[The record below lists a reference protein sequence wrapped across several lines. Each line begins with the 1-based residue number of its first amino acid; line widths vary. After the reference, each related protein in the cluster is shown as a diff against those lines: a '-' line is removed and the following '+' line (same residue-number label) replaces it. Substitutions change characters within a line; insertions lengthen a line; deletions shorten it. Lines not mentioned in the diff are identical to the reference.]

1 MVPHAGQMMKSV
13 FRLELTS
20 ILFAGAVAA
29 SGSACSRSAEKA
41 AMLAKADTLVEA
53 KRYAEAATE
62 ARRVLER
69 DSKSPSANR
78 ILGRAHL
85 ELGEYAQ
92 ANHYLLKAHASE
104 PNAREVRLD
113 LAKLYLI
120 AGRPDDAR
128 DQAYTVLDSD
138 SLNLGALVVLA
149 GAATTPREIDEAI
162 RRLESARRLFS
173 SDARP
178 RLALA
183 SLYQRRS
190 NPSSAQQMYQEAV
203 AADPRSAAVR
213 ATAGMFGSENKGSN
227 KAPRASVALAGA
239 TPGSGSE
246 IANSLILLGQRAE
259 AKRSLSGALQT
270 GVDVPARRMLA
281 ELTLSDL
288 DGPAAEEIV
297 APLLQKDSADVEA
310 LLQRGRARLLEQRF
324 EESLKDFQRALKA
337 APDLGPVHYYLGSAL
352 ARAGRVSEGQ
362 SELDAA
368 NKMMRIYPEA
378 VTELA
383 AVNIRQRIPRA
394 SIGDAERLVR
404 TTPRS
409 MTARRVLGDLL
420 IAARRPAEAS
430 ETFRV
435 AIKDSPER
443 PEPHYWLGVSL
454 AQEGKKAEAT
464 KELETALTMGP
475 DNKEAL
481 LQLVTADLA
490 EGKTDVALNRVTKQ
504 IRAAPQSGAFYNI
517 LGFIHERRNEIPAAE
532 AAYAKAVELD
542 PRLVDARVRL
552 TQLMVRTGRFDP
564 AIAQGEAARKLDSRN
579 VSALIA
585 LGVAYQRKGLVP
597 NARQAYEQALAVDP
611 NSVAAANNLA
621 LLLSDAS
628 SDQSEAMKYAAM
640 ALRRV
645 PNDPHIQDTAG
656 WILFKAGNFLEALRV
671 LRESAA
677 RLPDSPDVQYHLG
690 MAAQKAGD
698 TTVARQALT
707 KAVQSPIGFSGRED
721 ARRALSTLK

>member
-1 MVPHAGQMMKSV
+1 MMKSV

-20 ILFAGAVAA
+20 ILFAGALAA
-29 SGSACSRSAEKA
+29 SGSACSGSAEKA
-41 AMLAKADTLVEA
+41 AMVAKADTLVET

-138 SLNLGALVVLA
+138 SLNLAALVVLA
-149 GAATTPREIDEAI
+149 GAAKTPREIDEAI

-183 SLYQRRS
+183 SLHQRRS
-190 NPSSAQQMYQEAV
+190 NPSSAQQLYQEAV
-203 AADPRSAAVR
+203 AADPRSATVR
-213 ATAGMFGSENKGSN
+213 ATAGILGSENKGSSSN
-227 KAPRASVALAGA
+227 NAPRASVALAGA
-239 TPGSGSE
+239 TPGSASE

-259 AKRSLSGALQT
+259 AKRVLSGALQS
-270 GVDVPARRMLA
+270 GVDVAARRILA
-281 ELTLSDL
+281 ELALSDL
-288 DGPAAEEIV
+288 DGPAAEEVV

-310 LLQRGRARLLEQRF
+310 LLQRGRARLMEQRF
-324 EESLKDFQRALKA
+324 EESVKDFQRARKA

-352 ARAGRVSEGQ
+352 ARAGRVNEGQ

-430 ETFRV
+430 ETFRA

-490 EGKTDVALNRVTKQ
+490 EGHTDVALNRVTKQ

-517 LGFIHERRNEIPAAE
+517 LGFIHDRRNENAAAE

-542 PRLVDARVRL
+542 PRLVDARIRL

-597 NARQAYEQALAVDP
+597 NARQAYEQALTVDP